1 MSSAHQFALYY
12 PQLDSILGGKKQGST
27 FQLQDSEII
36 KRIVNVLRLV
46 ESESVLLFNKQT
58 QWVVLI
64 VSIEKKYITCT
75 IEKITHAKEIT
86 PHITFLLPL
95 LKRDSLEQA
104 VYNLVELGINTI
116 QLVSTQKTQNK
127 LAGQKELERL
137 ERICI
142 SACEQSKQFNVP
154 AILPPI
160 PLSQATATKYTAL
173 CIYADPEGQKLQ
185 TIIYEVENNRKP
197 IILMVGPEGDLT
209 QDEKLLLQN
218 NLFHFCA
225 LTPTI
230 LRSWQAASLLTGIVR
245 SL

>member
-1 MSSAHQFALYY
+1 MSGAHQFALYY
-12 PQLDSILGGKKQGST
+12 VHLDTILGGKKQGNT

-36 KRIVNVLRLV
+36 KRIVHVLRLV

-58 QWVVLI
+58 QWVVTI
-64 VSIEKKYITCT
+64 ESIEKKHITCT
-75 IEKITHAKEIT
+75 ITSITQAKEIN

-104 VYNLVELGINTI
+104 VYNLVELGVNTI
-116 QLVSTQKTQNK
+116 QLVATQKTQNK
-127 LAGQKELERL
+127 LNGQKELERL

-154 AILPPI
+154 TIIAPI
-160 PLSQATATKYTAL
+160 PFAQAMNLKHTTL
-173 CIYADPEGQKLQ
+173 CLYADPEGEKLSM
-185 TIIYEVENNRKP
+185 IIPHIEGNRKP
-197 IILMVGPEGDLT
+197 IMLMVGPEGDLT
-209 QDEKLLLQN
+209 SDEKALLKN
-218 NLFHFCA
+218 NNFIFCA
-225 LTPTI
+225 LTPTV